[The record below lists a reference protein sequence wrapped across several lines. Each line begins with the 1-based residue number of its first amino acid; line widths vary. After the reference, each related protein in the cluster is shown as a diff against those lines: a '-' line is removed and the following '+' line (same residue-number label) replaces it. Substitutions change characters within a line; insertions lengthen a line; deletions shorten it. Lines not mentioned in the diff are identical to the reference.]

1 MSEEQQTP
9 EEIQPEQ
16 PVVPQNVNTPPPSF
30 SAGQPQ
36 FGGMGPQSL
45 PNATIVLILGILS
58 IPACCCYGI
67 LGLILGIIA
76 WVLGNSEI
84 KKFNLAPNMYTEGSL
99 KNARAGKVCGII
111 GTVLSALYI
120 ILIIVAIATI
130 GLEAIQDPEALRQ
143 WAEGLK

>member
-1 MSEEQQTP
+1 
-9 EEIQPEQ
+9 
-16 PVVPQNVNTPPPSF
+16 
-30 SAGQPQ
+30 
-36 FGGMGPQSL
+36 
-45 PNATIVLILGILS
+45 
-58 IPACCCYGI
+58 
-67 LGLILGIIA
+67 
-76 WVLGNSEI
+76 
-84 KKFNLAPNMYTEGSL
+84 MYTEGSL